1 MGDSN
6 NKTNLIE
13 RALFLFQPPG
23 SDGPDLLQV
32 RSKTYAHHCTTG
44 HSKPAQFFLISE
56 LFCLMPKK
64 KGFFNKSAFDR
75 LLPHIKK
82 FSVVVSSYQAI
93 VRPTDLVVIS

>member
-32 RSKTYAHHCTTG
+32 RSTTYAHHCTTG
-44 HSKPAQFFLISE
+44 HSKPAQFFFDIRIIL
-56 LFCLMPKK
+56 LNAKK
-64 KGFFNKSAFDR
+64 ERF
-75 LLPHIKK
+75 I
-82 FSVVVSSYQAI
+82 
-93 VRPTDLVVIS
+93 